1 MVTFQNVFYVY
12 NKKSPLEHEAL
23 HDVNLDIKQGSF
35 TALVG
40 RTGSGKST
48 LVQHINAL
56 FQPTSGTVAVNG
68 YVNKAGVKHK
78 GKEILE
84 LRKNVGLV
92 FQFPENQLFE
102 ETVEKDVAFAPKNF
116 GIAEKTA
123 LEQAHEALTMV
134 GLGPEFYERSPFDLS
149 GGEKR
154 RVAIAGVLAFKPS
167 ILVVDEPTAGLD
179 PLGGEEMMKLFQKVH
194 EGGTTIILV
203 THDMSLV
210 FSYCDNV
217 VVMDEGKIAEITTP
231 TELFL
236 KDLSKYSLEVPPFFR
251 LLRVL
256 NERGAEIDPS
266 KVHTLNELASLLA
279 KQKGP
284 KTK

>member
-1 MVTFQNVFYVY
+1 MVTFKNVFYVY
-12 NKKSPLEHEAL
+12 NRKSPLEHEAL
-23 HDVNLDIKQGSF
+23 HDVSLEIKQGSF

-48 LVQHINAL
+48 LTQHINAL
-56 FQPTSGTVAVNG
+56 FQPTSGSVLING
-68 YVNKAGVKHK
+68 YENKAGVKHK

-123 LEQAHEALTMV
+123 LEQAHEALSLV
-134 GLGPEFYERSPFDLS
+134 GLGPEFYARSPFDLS

-167 ILVVDEPTAGLD
+167 VLVIDEPTAGLD
-179 PLGGEEMMKLFQKVH
+179 PLGAEEMMNLFKKVH
-194 EGGTTIILV
+194 DEGTTIILV

-217 VVMDEGKIAEITTP
+217 IVMEEGKVAEITTP
-231 TELFL
+231 NELFS
-236 KDLSKYSLEVPPFFR
+236 KDLEKYSLEAPPFFH
-251 LLRVL
+251 LLRIL
-256 NERGAEIDPS
+256 NERGAGIDPS
-266 KVHTLNELASLLA
+266 EVHSLDELSSALA
-279 KQKGP
+279 KKKGL
-284 KTK
+284 KGK

>member
-1 MVTFQNVFYVY
+1 MVTFQNVFYIY
-12 NKKSPLEHEAL
+12 NRKSPLEHEAL
-23 HDVNLDIKQGSF
+23 HDVNLQIKEGSF

-56 FQPTSGTVAVNG
+56 FQPTSGLVIVNG
-68 YVNKAGVKHK
+68 YENKAGVKHK
-78 GKEILE
+78 GKEILD

-116 GIAEKTA
+116 GIAEKAA
-123 LEQAHEALTMV
+123 LEQAHQALEMV
-134 GLGPEFYERSPFDLS
+134 GLGSEFYARSPFDLS

-179 PLGGEEMMKLFQKVH
+179 PLGSQEMMSLFKKVH
-194 EGGTTIILV
+194 ENGTTVILV

-210 FSYCDNV
+210 LSYCDTV
-217 VVMDEGKIAEITTP
+217 IVMEKGKVAEISTP
-231 TELFL
+231 QELFSQ
-236 KDLSKYSLEVPPFFR
+236 DLEKYSLEVPPFYR
-251 LLRVL
+251 LIRRL
-256 NERGAEIDPS
+256 NEKGAGIDPD
-266 KVHTLNELASLLA
+266 KVHGLTELAALLA
-279 KQKGP
+279 EKKGL
-284 KTK
+284 KVK

>member
-1 MVTFQNVFYVY
+1 MVTFQNVFYIY
-12 NKKSPLEHEAL
+12 NKKSPLEQEAL
-23 HDVNLDIKQGSF
+23 HDVTLQIKDGSF

-56 FQPTSGTVAVNG
+56 FQPSSGSVNVNG
-68 YVNKAGVKHK
+68 YENKAKVKHK

-123 LEQAHEALTMV
+123 LEQAHEALEMV
-134 GLGPEFYERSPFDLS
+134 GLGSEFYTRSPFDLS

-179 PLGGEEMMKLFQKVH
+179 PLGSAEMMNLFEKVH
-194 EGGTTIILV
+194 ESGTTVILV

-210 FSYCDNV
+210 LSYCDSV
-217 VVMDEGKIAEITTP
+217 IVMEDGRVAEISTP
-231 TELFL
+231 HELFSQ
-236 KDLSKYSLEVPPFFR
+236 DLDKYSLEVPPFYR
-251 LLRVL
+251 LIRRL
-256 NERGAEIDPS
+256 NEKGAGIDPNA
-266 KVHTLNELASLLA
+266 VHTLDELAATLA
-279 KQKGP
+279 KKKGLQG
-284 KTK
+284 K

>member
-1 MVTFQNVFYVY
+1 MVTFQDVFYVY
-12 NKKSPLEHEAL
+12 NRKSPSEHEAL
-23 HDVNLDIKQGSF
+23 RGVNLTIKGGSF

-56 FQPTSGTVAVNG
+56 FQPTSGSVVVNG
-68 YVNKAGVKHK
+68 YENKAGVKHK

-123 LEQAHEALTMV
+123 LEQAHEALSLV
-134 GLGPEFYERSPFDLS
+134 GLGSEFYARSPFDLS

-179 PLGGEEMMKLFQKVH
+179 PLGSEEMMNLFKQVH
-194 EGGTTIILV
+194 ESGTTIILV
-203 THDMSLV
+203 THDMNLV
-210 FSYCDNV
+210 LSYCDTV
-217 VVMDEGKIAEITTP
+217 VVMDEGKIAEIATP
-231 TELFL
+231 HELFSQ
-236 KDLSKYSLEVPPFFR
+236 DLDKYSLEVPPFYR
-251 LLRVL
+251 LIRML
-256 NERGAEIDPS
+256 NEKGACIDPE
-266 KVHTLNELASLLA
+266 KVRCLDELSALLA
-279 KQKGP
+279 EKRERKE
-284 KTK
+284 K

>member
-12 NKKSPLEHEAL
+12 NKKTPSEHLAL
-23 HDVNLDIKQGSF
+23 NDVNLEIKEGSF

-56 FQPTSGTVAVNG
+56 FQPSSGTVNING
-68 YVNKAGVKHK
+68 YENKAGVKHK

-84 LRKNVGLV
+84 LRRNVGLV

-123 LEQAHEALTMV
+123 LEHAHEALSMV
-134 GLGPEFYERSPFDLS
+134 GLGSEFYARSPFELS

-179 PLGGEEMMKLFQKVH
+179 PLGSAEMMELFETVH
-194 EGGTTIILV
+194 KNGTTVILV
-203 THDMSLV
+203 THDMNLV
-210 FSYCDNV
+210 LSYCDSV
-217 VVMDEGKIAEITTP
+217 IVMEEGKVAEISTP
-231 TELFL
+231 HELFS
-236 KDLSKYSLEVPPFFR
+236 KDLEKYSLEVPPLYR
-251 LLRVL
+251 LIQRL
-256 NERGAEIDPS
+256 NERGAGLAPEKIHSLD
-266 KVHTLNELASLLA
+266 ELAKEMA
-279 KQKGP
+279 KK
-284 KTK
+284 KEDAAK